1 MVVDLPNVGGIGFRL
16 RNGLGDA
23 MEQLDVPAWRLATRN
38 ALLERRGALRKAERT
53 AAGESVSALL
63 LEYIPDLGEAAIG
76 FYWPIRGEI
85 DLRPVVN
92 DLVSK
97 GADAALPVV
106 VAKDQPLEFWDWRPK
121 TPMSRGNWN
130 IPVPATR
137 KPVQPTVLLIP
148 LLGFDDA
155 GYRLGYGGG
164 YYDRTL
170 AALRL
175 KPVTIGVGY
184 ECGRLPTIHP
194 QPHDVP
200 LDAIVTETGFSG
212 FGESGFASSPC
223 MLQDFD

>member
-1 MVVDLPNVGGIGFRL
+1 MGSKI
-16 RNGLGDA
+16 A
-23 MEQLDVPAWRLATRN
+23 DVPAWRITTRKS
-38 ALLERRGALRKAERT
+38 LLEERSALSKRERV
-53 AAGESVSALL
+53 AAQASVSSLL
-63 LEYIPDLGEAAIG
+63 LEHARDLAEAAIG

-85 DLRPVVN
+85 DLRPLVVG
-92 DLVSK
+92 LVAA

-106 VAKDQPLEFWDWRPK
+106 VAKDQPLEFWEWQPD

-137 KPVQPTVLLIP
+137 KQVQPTVLLIP
-148 LLGFDDA
+148 LLGFDEA

-184 ECGRLPTIHP
+184 ERGRLQTIHP

-200 LDAIVTETGFSG
+200 LDAIVTETGFTG
-212 FGESGFASSPC
+212 FGESGCASSPC
-223 MLQDFD
+223 MLRDFD